1 MSRGTTRTRDEDERL
16 LWETSRRYMQ
26 GEIGIE
32 ALEEIERPHVQNLKE
47 ALVTHAKR
55 RGGRT
60 EFTRRSSPGE
70 RERYLWMA
78 SRLYMSGEIGVEKL
92 EEIEAPHMHELRR
105 AIISLAKR
113 QLIRHLFRHLRV
125 NRDQVIHILLALI

>member
-1 MSRGTTRTRDEDERL
+1 MKSDATRTRDEDELL
-16 LWETSRRYMQ
+16 LWEASRNYMR

-32 ALEEIERPHVQNLKE
+32 ALEAVERPHGQNLKG
-47 ALVTHAKR
+47 ALLTLARR
-55 RGGRT
+55 RGRRT

-92 EEIEAPHMHELRR
+92 EEIETPHMHELRR
-105 AIISLAKR
+105 AIITLAKR
-113 QLIRHLFRHLRV
+113 QVIWQLLRHLRV
-125 NRDQVIHILLALI
+125 GRAQATYILALI